1 MALQPKSGW
10 LERDGKPKM
19 SQQTTIGACPQDCPD
34 TCSMIVSRE
43 NGRVTAVRGNP
54 DHPFTKGRLCVKVNN
69 YQDRVNSPDRI
80 LYPLRRTGPKG
91 AGHFE
96 RISWD
101 EAIEE
106 IARRWKDIVATS
118 GPKAILP
125 YSYLGTQG
133 ILNGLT
139 VGDAF
144 FNKLGATISERT
156 FCDSGACTAYTMT
169 IGHTAGVDPE
179 SFVHSRYIVLWACNT
194 LTTNSHHWPFI
205 EEARKRGAK
214 IVVIDPFKTR
224 TARLA
229 DLHVPIRPGTDG
241 ALALGIIHVLFRDG
255 LIDEDYV
262 ARYTIG
268 ADELAERAAEYT
280 PEAVAKITGLSADL
294 IVELASGL
302 ASSQPSVIRIGVA
315 IERQTG
321 GGQAVRAISCIPA
334 LVGSWRRPGGGL
346 LQLPLWAFPVNWGAF
361 LRPDFI
367 GPEPRVLNQWKLGEA
382 LTGDMPL
389 DPPIRSLMV
398 YNANP
403 MVMTPEQDRIARG
416 LAREDLFTVV
426 SEQFLTD
433 TARFADI
440 VLPATTQVEQED
452 IMFSWGHFYLS
463 YNNRAIAPMGESVPN
478 TELFRRLA
486 RAMGFDDPCF
496 FRSDEDQIADA
507 MLWDA
512 PQLEGITLERLKRDG
527 YARLNLPPADEYA
540 PHAEGSFATPSGKC
554 EFKASMAA
562 QGNFVLG
569 LFRQGYDGQQSGE
582 PVDPLPHFIA
592 PQESPITN
600 PELAARYPLSLI
612 TPKNHAFLSSSFG
625 NLPHQRRHAGEQ
637 PIVLHPADAERCGI
651 AAGDR
656 VRVRNDRGA
665 FEAIAQVTED
675 IRQGVVVA
683 PVGYWPSLSG
693 GASVH
698 AVTSSRYAD
707 LGCAPTFSDNLVA
720 VERC

>member
-1 MALQPKSGW
+1 
-10 LERDGKPKM
+10 
-19 SQQTTIGACPQDCPD
+19 
-34 TCSMIVSRE
+34 MIVSRS
-43 NGRVTAVRGNP
+43 GGTVTEVRGNP
-54 DHPFTKGRLCVKVNN
+54 HHPFTKGRLCAKVNN
-69 YQDRVNSPDRI
+69 YQDRVNSPDRV
-80 LYPLRRTGPKG
+80 LYPLRRSGPKG
-91 AGHFE
+91 AGQFE

-101 EAIEE
+101 EALGE
-106 IARRWKDIVATS
+106 ISARWKDIIAS
-118 GPKAILP
+118 CGAKAILP

-144 FNKLGATISERT
+144 FNKMGATISERT

-214 IVVIDPFKTR
+214 VVVIDPFRTR

-229 DLHVPIRPGTDG
+229 DLHVAIRPGTDG
-241 ALALGIIHVLFRDG
+241 ALALSIIHVLFRDG
-255 LIDEDYV
+255 LIDAEYV
-262 ARYTIG
+262 ENYTVG
-268 ADELAERAAEYT
+268 ADELAERARQYP
-280 PEAVAKITGLSADL
+280 PEEVAGITGLTPEL
-294 IVELASGL
+294 IVELAHGI
-302 ASSQPSVIRIGVA
+302 ARSQPSVIRIGVA
-315 IERQTG
+315 IERQSG

-334 LVGSWRRPGGGL
+334 LVGSWRKPGGGL
-346 LQLPLWAFPVNWGAF
+346 LQLPLWAFPVNWAAF

-367 GPEPRVLNQWKLGEA
+367 GPQPRVLNQWKLGAA
-382 LTGDMPL
+382 LTGDMEL

-403 MVMTPEQDRIARG
+403 MVMSPEQGHIARG

-433 TARFADI
+433 TARHADI

-452 IMFSWGHFYLS
+452 IMFSWGHLYLS
-463 YNNRAIAPMGESVPN
+463 YNNRAIDPLGEAVPN

-486 RAMGFDDPCF
+486 KAMGYTDPCF
-496 FRSDEDQIADA
+496 QRSDAEQIADA

-512 PQLEGITLERLKRDG
+512 PQMEGITIDRLKREG
-527 YARLNLPPADEYA
+527 YARLNLPPADAYA
-540 PHAEGSFATPSGKC
+540 PHAEGNFATPSGKC
-554 EFKASMAA
+554 EFRSSLAEN
-562 QGNFVLG
+562 GNFVLN
-569 LFRQGYDGQQSGE
+569 LFRQGYDGQQPGE
-582 PVDPLPHFIA
+582 PVDPLPHYIP
-592 PQESPITN
+592 PQESQVSDPT
-600 PELAARYPLSLI
+600 LAARYPLSLI
-612 TPKNHAFLSSSFG
+612 TPKSHAFLSSSYG
-625 NLPHQRRHAGEQ
+625 NLPHQRRQAGEQ
-637 PIVLHPADAERCGI
+637 QVTLHPDDGARYGI

-656 VRVRNDRGA
+656 VTIRNDRGS
-665 FEAIAQVTED
+665 FEAVARLSED

-683 PVGYWPSLSG
+683 PAGYWPSLSTG
-693 GASVH
+693 GSSVH
-698 AVTSSRYAD
+698 AITSSRYAD
-707 LGCAPTFSDNLVA
+707 LGRAPTFSDILVA

>member
-1 MALQPKSGW
+1 M
-10 LERDGKPKM
+10 
-19 SQQTTIGACPQDCPD
+19 
-34 TCSMIVSRE
+34 
-43 NGRVTAVRGNP
+43 
-54 DHPFTKGRLCVKVNN
+54 
-69 YQDRVNSPDRI
+69 
-80 LYPLRRTGPKG
+80 RRTGPKG
-91 AGHFE
+91 SGLFE
-96 RISWD
+96 RISWQD
-101 EAIEE
+101 ALEE
-106 IARRWKDIVATS
+106 ITTRWKDIAATS
-118 GPKAILP
+118 GPDAILP

-179 SFVHSRYIVLWACNT
+179 SFVHSRYIVLWASNT

-214 IVVIDPFKTR
+214 VIVIDPYRSR

-229 DLHVPIRPGTDG
+229 DVHIPIAPGTDG
-241 ALALGIIHVLFRDG
+241 ALALGIIHILFRDG
-255 LIDEDYV
+255 LTDADYIS
-262 ARYTIG
+262 RYTIG
-268 ADELAERAAEYT
+268 ADELAERAMEYT
-280 PEAVAKITGLSADL
+280 PEMVGAITGLSPEL
-294 IVELASGL
+294 IVELAHGI
-302 ASSQPSVIRIGVA
+302 ATSQPSVIRIGVA
-315 IERQTG
+315 VERQSG

-361 LRPDFI
+361 IRPDFI
-367 GPEPRVLNQWKLGEA
+367 GSSPRVLNQWKLGEA
-382 LTGDMPL
+382 LTGEMAL

-403 MVMTPEQDRIARG
+403 MAMAPEQGRIAQG
-416 LAREDLFTVV
+416 LSRENLFTVV
-426 SEQFLTD
+426 SEHFLTD
-433 TARFADI
+433 TARYADI

-452 IMFSWGHFYLS
+452 IMFSWGHLYLS
-463 YNNRAIAPMGESVPN
+463 YNNRAIDPMGEAVSN

-486 RAMGFDDPCF
+486 KAMGFDDPCF
-496 FRSDEDQIADA
+496 SRTDEEQIAEA

-512 PQLEGITLERLKRDG
+512 PQMAGITIEQLKRDG
-527 YARLNLPPADEYA
+527 FARLNLPSAEHYA
-540 PHAEGSFATPSGKC
+540 PHAEGNFATPSGKC

-562 QGNFVLG
+562 EGNFVLG

-582 PVDPLPHFIA
+582 PIDPLPHFIA
-592 PQESPITN
+592 PQESPVTN
-600 PELAARYPLSLI
+600 PALAARYPLNLI

-625 NLPHQRRHAGEQ
+625 NLPHQRRHAGDQ
-637 PIVLHPADAERCGI
+637 PVVLHPTDAAKYGI
-651 AAGDR
+651 TAGER
-656 VRVRNDRGA
+656 VRVHNDRGA
-665 FEAIAQVTED
+665 FEAIAQVTDD

-683 PVGYWPSLSG
+683 PAGHWASLNSG
-693 GASVH
+693 GATVH

-707 LGCAPTFSDNLVA
+707 MGGAPTFSDILVA

>member
-1 MALQPKSGW
+1 MA
-10 LERDGKPKM
+10 
-19 SQQTTIGACPQDCPD
+19 SQIETVIGACPQDCPD
-34 TCSMIVSRE
+34 TCSMIVSKD
-43 NGRVTAVRGNP
+43 NGKVISVRGNP
-54 DHPFTKGRLCVKVNN
+54 DQPFTRGRLCVKVNN

-80 LYPLRRTGPKG
+80 LYPMRRTGPKG
-91 AGHFE
+91 SGLFE
-96 RISWD
+96 RISWQD
-101 EAIEE
+101 ALEE
-106 IARRWKDIVATS
+106 ITTRWKDIAATS
-118 GPKAILP
+118 GPDAILP

-179 SFVHSRYIVLWACNT
+179 SFVHSRYIVLWASNT

-214 IVVIDPFKTR
+214 VIVIDPYRSR

-229 DLHVPIRPGTDG
+229 DVHIPIAPGTDG
-241 ALALGIIHVLFRDG
+241 ALALGIIHILFRDG
-255 LIDEDYV
+255 LTDADYIS
-262 ARYTIG
+262 RYTIG
-268 ADELAERAAEYT
+268 ADELAERAMEYT
-280 PEAVAKITGLSADL
+280 PEMVGAITGLSPEL
-294 IVELASGL
+294 IVELAHGI
-302 ASSQPSVIRIGVA
+302 ATSQPSVIRIGVA
-315 IERQTG
+315 VERQSG

-361 LRPDFI
+361 IRPDFI
-367 GPEPRVLNQWKLGEA
+367 GSSPRVLNQWKLGEA
-382 LTGDMPL
+382 LTGEMAL

-403 MVMTPEQDRIARG
+403 MAMAPEQGRIAQG
-416 LAREDLFTVV
+416 LSRENLFTVV
-426 SEQFLTD
+426 SEHFLTD
-433 TARFADI
+433 TARYADI

-452 IMFSWGHFYLS
+452 IMFSWGHLYLS
-463 YNNRAIAPMGESVPN
+463 YNNRAIDPMGEAVSN

-486 RAMGFDDPCF
+486 KAMGFDDPCF
-496 FRSDEDQIADA
+496 SRTDEEQIAEA

-512 PQLEGITLERLKRDG
+512 PQMAGITIEQLKRDG
-527 YARLNLPPADEYA
+527 FARLNLPSAEHYA
-540 PHAEGSFATPSGKC
+540 PHAEGNFATPSGKC

-562 QGNFVLG
+562 EGNFVLG

-582 PVDPLPHFIA
+582 PIDPLPHFIA
-592 PQESPITN
+592 PQESPVTN
-600 PELAARYPLSLI
+600 PALAARYPLNLI

-625 NLPHQRRHAGEQ
+625 NLPHQRRHAGDQ
-637 PIVLHPADAERCGI
+637 PVVLHPTDAAKYGI
-651 AAGDR
+651 TAGER
-656 VRVRNDRGA
+656 VRVHNDRGA
-665 FEAIAQVTED
+665 FEAIAQVTDD

-683 PVGYWPSLSG
+683 PAGHWASLNSG
-693 GASVH
+693 GATVH

-707 LGCAPTFSDNLVA
+707 MGGAPTFSDILVA

>member
-1 MALQPKSGW
+1 MK
-10 LERDGKPKM
+10 LE
-19 SQQTTIGACPQDCPD
+19 TTIIGACPQDCPD
-34 TCSMIVSRE
+34 TCSIIVSRS
-43 NGRVTAVRGNP
+43 GGTVTEVLGNP
-54 DHPFTKGRLCVKVNN
+54 HHPFTKGRLCAKVNN
-69 YQDRVNSPDRI
+69 YQDRVNSPDRV
-80 LYPLRRTGPKG
+80 LYPLRRSGPKG
-91 AGHFE
+91 AGQFE

-101 EAIEE
+101 EALGE
-106 IARRWKDIVATS
+106 ISARWKDIIAS
-118 GPKAILP
+118 CGAKAILP

-144 FNKLGATISERT
+144 FNKMGATISERT

-179 SFVHSRYIVLWACNT
+179 SFVYSRYIVLWACNT

-214 IVVIDPFKTR
+214 VVVIDPFRTR

-229 DLHVPIRPGTDG
+229 DLHVAIRPGTDG
-241 ALALGIIHVLFRDG
+241 ALALSIIHVLFRDG
-255 LIDEDYV
+255 LIDAEYV
-262 ARYTIG
+262 ENYTVG
-268 ADELAERAAEYT
+268 ADELAERARQYP
-280 PEAVAKITGLSADL
+280 PEEVAGITGLTPEL
-294 IVELASGL
+294 IVELAHGI
-302 ASSQPSVIRIGVA
+302 ARSQPSVIRIGVA
-315 IERQTG
+315 IERQSG

-334 LVGSWRRPGGGL
+334 LVGSWRKPGGGL

-367 GPEPRVLNQWKLGEA
+367 GPQPRVLNQWKLGAA
-382 LTGDMPL
+382 LTGDMEL

-403 MVMTPEQDRIARG
+403 MVMSPEQGHIARG

-433 TARFADI
+433 TARHADI

-452 IMFSWGHFYLS
+452 IMFSWGHLYLS
-463 YNNRAIAPMGESVPN
+463 YNNRAIDPLGEAVPN

-486 RAMGFDDPCF
+486 KAMGYTDPCF
-496 FRSDEDQIADA
+496 QRSDAEQIADA

-512 PQLEGITLERLKRDG
+512 PQMEGITIDRLKREG
-527 YARLNLPPADEYA
+527 YARLNLPPADAYA
-540 PHAEGSFATPSGKC
+540 PHAEGNFATPSGKC
-554 EFKASMAA
+554 EFRSSLAEN
-562 QGNFVLG
+562 GNFVLN
-569 LFRQGYDGQQSGE
+569 LFRQGYDGQQPGE
-582 PVDPLPHFIA
+582 PIDPLPHYIP
-592 PQESPITN
+592 PQESQVSDPT
-600 PELAARYPLSLI
+600 LAARYPLSLI
-612 TPKNHAFLSSSFG
+612 TPKSHAFLSSSYG
-625 NLPHQRRHAGEQ
+625 NLPHQRRQAGEQ
-637 PIVLHPADAERCGI
+637 QVTLHPDDGARYGI

-656 VRVRNDRGA
+656 VTIRNDRGS
-665 FEAIAQVTED
+665 FEAVARLSED

-683 PVGYWPSLSG
+683 PAGYWPSLSTG
-693 GASVH
+693 GSSVH
-698 AVTSSRYAD
+698 AITSSRYAD
-707 LGCAPTFSDNLVA
+707 LGRAPTFSDILVA